1 MDDVSRGSNSTIYTF
16 CTLIL
21 ICLLLTSVTWHPKLK
36 KPVTLETKG
45 LQVKNDPTQ
54 SEQLTT
60 ICSDWVVSIL
70 DKKDVAESLAPQG
83 FPGF

>member
-1 MDDVSRGSNSTIYTF
+1 MDDIGRGSNPTIYTF

-45 LQVKNDPTQ
+45 LQAKKDPT
-54 SEQLTT
+54 
-60 ICSDWVVSIL
+60 
-70 DKKDVAESLAPQG
+70 
-83 FPGF
+83 